1 MVKIKSFEFS
11 RRELAGSLGDLGV
24 LIPFAIGY
32 MSVCGLNPAGFLVMM
47 GLANIVTGII
57 YRLPMPIE
65 PMKVLAVA
73 AIAQHWSPSM
83 VYASA
88 FGMGVI
94 WIFFSATGIVGWL
107 AKVTPHSVIR
117 GIQATLGILLMIE
130 AVKMLSSGWLLGIIS
145 VIVALSL
152 RQNRHAPAA
161 VVLMALGV
169 AIVFAKGQFMQIAAP
184 GFNPPTIT
192 GFRPGEVWQTL
203 LLAGFAQVPLTVTNA
218 TIATSSLIRTYW
230 PEKSV
235 SERRLSLN
243 QGIMNLV
250 VPFFGGMPMC
260 HGAGGLAGQYY
271 FGARTG
277 GTNILE
283 GLLEICLGLFLGS
296 SVAGLFSVFPMAIIG
311 AMMMLVGVEMARFAK
326 DIRPASQFVPMLSTI
341 AVSLLSNMAYG
352 FLAGILTNF
361 LTRHFTERR
370 DNDT

>member
-11 RRELAGSLGDLGV
+11 RRELAGSMGDLGV

-32 MSVCGLNPAGFLVMM
+32 MTVCRLNPAGFLVMM
-47 GLANIVTGII
+47 GLANIVTGLV

-88 FGMGVI
+88 FGMGLV
-94 WIFFSATGIVGWL
+94 WIIFAITGIVGWL
-107 AKVTPHSVIR
+107 ARVTPHSVIR
-117 GIQATLGILLMIE
+117 GIQATLGILLMVE
-130 AVKMLSSGWLLGIIS
+130 AVKMLSTGWLLGMIS
-145 VIVALSL
+145 VIIALSL
-152 RQNRHAPAA
+152 RQNRHAPSA
-161 VVLMALGV
+161 VVLMAMGI
-169 AIVFAKGQFMQIAAP
+169 AIVFAKGEFIRIATP
-184 GFNPPTIT
+184 GFNLPPLTA
-192 GFRPGEVWQTL
+192 FSPGEVWQTL
-203 LLAGFAQVPLTVTNA
+203 LLAGFAQIPLTVTNA

-230 PEKSV
+230 PEKPV

-243 QGIMNLV
+243 QGIMNMI

-283 GLLEICLGLFLGS
+283 GLMEISLGLFLGS
-296 SVAGLFSVFPMAIIG
+296 SAAGLFTVFPLSIIG
-311 AMMMLVGVEMARFAK
+311 AMMMLVGVEMTKFAK
-326 DIRPASQFVPMLSTI
+326 DIRPLSQLIPMTATV

-352 FLAGILTNF
+352 FLAGILVDY
-361 LTRHFTERR
+361 LQRR
-370 DNDT
+370 ITGRKSCK

>member
-1 MVKIKSFEFS
+1 MIKIKSFEFS

-32 MSVCGLNPAGFLVMM
+32 MTVCHLNPAGFLVMM

-88 FGMGVI
+88 FGMGII
-94 WIFFSATGIVGWL
+94 WIFFAVTGIVGWL
-107 AKVTPHSVIR
+107 AKVTPNSVIR

-130 AVKMLSSGWLLGIIS
+130 SVKMLSTGWLLGIIS

-161 VVLMALGV
+161 VVLMTLGI
-169 AIVFAKGQFMQIAAP
+169 AIVFAKGQFLQISTP
-184 GFNPPTIT
+184 GFDLPPVT
-192 GFRPGEVWQTL
+192 GFRPGEIWQTL
-203 LLAGFAQVPLTVTNA
+203 LLAGFAQIPLTVTNA

-230 PEKSV
+230 PEKPV

-243 QGIMNLV
+243 QGLMNLI

-283 GLLEICLGLFLGS
+283 GLMEICLGLFLGS
-296 SVAGLFSVFPMAIIG
+296 AVAGLFTVFPMAIIG
-311 AMMMLVGVEMARFAK
+311 AMMMLVGAEMTRFAK
-326 DIRPASQFVPMLSTI
+326 DIRPVSQYIPMLTTI
-341 AVSLLSNMAYG
+341 TVSLLSNMAFG
-352 FLAGILTNF
+352 FLAGILADS
-361 LTRHFTERR
+361 LTRHFANKSVHKT
-370 DNDT
+370 

>member
-1 MVKIKSFEFS
+1 M
-11 RRELAGSLGDLGV
+11 GDLGV
-24 LIPFAIGY
+24 LIPFAVGY
-32 MSVCGLNPAGFLVMM
+32 MTVCHMNPAGFLVMM

-73 AIAQHWSPSM
+73 AIAQHWSPTM

-88 FGMGVI
+88 FGMGII
-94 WIFFSATGIVGWL
+94 WIFFAVTGIVGWL
-107 AKVTPHSVIR
+107 SRFTPNSVIR

-130 AVKMLSSGWLLGIIS
+130 AVKMLSTGWLLGVIS
-145 VIVALSL
+145 VIIALSL

-161 VVLMALGV
+161 VLLMAAGI
-169 AIVFAKGQFMQIAAP
+169 AIVFAKGQFAEIATP
-184 GFNPPTIT
+184 GLNLPPLTT
-192 GFRPGEVWQTL
+192 FRPGEVWQTM

-230 PEKSV
+230 PEKPV
-235 SERRLSLN
+235 SEKRLSLN

-283 GLLEICLGLFLGS
+283 GLMEICLGLLLGS
-296 SVAGLFSVFPMAIIG
+296 SVAGLFTVFPMSIIG
-311 AMMMLVGVEMARFAK
+311 AMMMLVGVEMTRFAK
-326 DIRPASQFVPMLSTI
+326 DIRPIGQWIPMLTTI
-341 AVSLLSNMAYG
+341 AVSLLTNMAYG
-352 FLAGILTNF
+352 FLAGILADF
-361 LTRHFTERR
+361 LQRR
-370 DNDT
+370 FAKKDNGNT